1 MAWMHKTVVK
11 EYDMD
16 DKEQQ
21 DDDVEKYK
29 KTDTYS
35 PEPIGADISILSP
48 TSTTN
53 SQMSDP

>member
-1 MAWMHKTVVK
+1 MAWIHKTVVK

-29 KTDTYS
+29 RTDTVS

-48 TSTTN
+48 TTD
-53 SQMSDP
+53 SQMSDS

>member
-1 MAWMHKTVVK
+1 MAWIHKTVVK

-16 DKEQQ
+16 DKEQK

-29 KTDTYS
+29 RTDTCS

-48 TSTTN
+48 TTN

>member
-1 MAWMHKTVVK
+1 MAWTHKTVVK

-21 DDDVEKYK
+21 DDVEKYK
-29 KTDTYS
+29 RTDTHS
-35 PEPIGADISILSP
+35 PEPIGANMSILSP
-48 TSTTN
+48 TTN